1 MTSTDTST
9 PSFDP
14 SFAEP
19 RGWSLR
25 RLAAPIAVGL
35 ALLSAFLTFAVLTG
49 LTPIQATHNVVVT
62 FYLINAA
69 TILLLVVIILREVWQ
84 LVQAR
89 RRGRAAARLH
99 VQIVS
104 LFSAIAVLPAVLVSI
119 VAYVTLDRGLDR
131 LFSGPTREAIED
143 SRNIATAYLN
153 EHGQLISGDII
164 GMANDVGRARLLY
177 DQDRGSFHELL
188 AAGAASRN
196 LRGAMLIDKDGR
208 VEMLVD
214 KDGNVKDS
222 TEHSIEVSVDEDGK
236 VAMSVD
242 KDGHVEDS
250 AKRSIQQ
257 HDFTVPPPELLSNV
271 NETQPEIAIL
281 PEGNYV
287 AAVIRLRAFKD
298 TFLYVARPLDP
309 RIVAQV
315 QQTQAG
321 VADYTERESRRFGI
335 QVAFALMF
343 TVIALSVLMS
353 SVLIGL
359 NFANW
364 LVAPIRRLMGAA
376 NMVSA
381 GDLHAQVPV
390 LKSEGD
396 LANLGETFN
405 KMTQE
410 LRSQR
415 NELVSASEV
424 IDSRR
429 RFIEAVL
436 SSASAGIVGVDGSGS
451 IGILNRSAEKLL
463 GHSESETLGHP
474 LSEVIPELDD
484 MMKTARESAQ
494 RLVQGQ
500 ITITRDGRERNLSVR
515 ISAEQ
520 TSQSRD
526 SYIITLDDITELV
539 SAQRTSAWAD
549 VARRIAHEIKN
560 PLTPIQLSA
569 ERIRRKFGRV
579 ITEDKAVFEQCTDTI
594 VRQVD
599 DIRRMVDEFSRF
611 ARMPKPVIEGEDVAD
626 TVRQAVFLM
635 RVGHPD
641 IDIEAEIKEE
651 PLRARFDRR
660 LISQAL
666 TNIIKNATEA
676 IEAVPPEELGKG
688 RIDVIATREDE
699 DIVIDVIDNG
709 IGLPKVARAR
719 LLEPYVTTREK
730 GTGLGLAIV
739 GRVLEDH
746 GGRIE
751 LNDAADIRPGARGAW
766 MRLRFA
772 ISGQAAKP
780 AVDEPKGEVIQPT
793 SETVEPSEATNDNE
807 TKIEAA
813 TGN

>member
-1 MTSTDTST
+1 MTSAETSA
-9 PSFDP
+9 PSLDP
-14 SFAEP
+14 TFAESKGGP
-19 RGWSLR
+19 LR
-25 RLAAPIAVGL
+25 RFLAPFAVGL
-35 ALLSAFLTFAVLTG
+35 ALLSTFLTFVVLTG
-49 LTPIQATHNVVVT
+49 LTRIQPTPEVVIS
-62 FYLINAA
+62 FLLINTA
-69 TILLLVVIILREVWQ
+69 TILLLVGIIIREVWQ
-84 LVQAR
+84 VVQAR

-104 LFSAIAVLPAVLVSI
+104 LFSVIAVLPAVLVSL
-119 VAYVTLDRGLDR
+119 VANVTIDRGFDR
-131 LFSGPTREAIED
+131 LFSGPTREVIQN
-143 SRNIATAYLN
+143 SVIIARAYMQ
-153 EHGQLISGDII
+153 EHAQLIRGDIL
-164 GMANDVGRARLLY
+164 GMANDLNHARPLY
-177 DQDRGSFHELL
+177 DQDRRTFLELL
-188 AAGAASRN
+188 TASAASRD
-196 LRGAMLIDKDGR
+196 LPGAMLIDKDDNILEKAQTGTR
-208 VEMLVD
+208 LSFAPPPAD
-214 KDGNVKDS
+214 FLNNVKE
-222 TEHSIEVSVDEDGK
+222 TE
-236 VAMSVD
+236 
-242 KDGHVEDS
+242 
-250 AKRSIQQ
+250 
-257 HDFTVPPPELLSNV
+257 
-271 NETQPEIAIL
+271 PEIAVL
-281 PEGNYV
+281 PEENYV
-287 AAVIRLRAFKD
+287 GAVIRLRAFSD
-298 TFLYVARPLDP
+298 TFLYVARLLDP
-309 RIVAQV
+309 RVVAQLK
-315 QQTQAG
+315 QTEAS
-321 VADYTERESRRFGI
+321 AAEYAEIESRRLGI
-335 QVAFALMF
+335 QVNFALMF
-343 TVIALSVLMS
+343 AVIALTILTASI
-353 SVLIGL
+353 LIGL

-364 LVAPIRRLMGAA
+364 LVAPIRRLMSAA
-376 NMVSA
+376 NVVST
-381 GDLHAQVPV
+381 GDLHVQVPV
-390 LKSEGD
+390 HRSEGD
-396 LANLGETFN
+396 LAQLGETFN

-410 LRSQR
+410 LRTQR
-415 NELVSASEV
+415 DELVNASDL

-436 SSASAGIVGVDGSGS
+436 SSASAGIIGVDASGS
-451 IGILNRSAEKLL
+451 VGILNRSAEKLI
-463 GHSESETLGHP
+463 GHAESETLGHP
-474 LSEVIPELDD
+474 LSDVLPELDD
-484 MMKTARESAQ
+484 MMKTAREGTQ

-500 ITITRDGRERNLSVR
+500 ITISRDGHERNLSVR
-515 ISAEQ
+515 VSAEQ

-539 SAQRTSAWAD
+539 SAQRTSAWGD

-569 ERIRRKFGRV
+569 ERIRCKFGKV

-641 IDIEAEIKEE
+641 IDIEAEIKDE
-651 PLRARFDRR
+651 PLRAQFDRR

-676 IEAVPPEELGKG
+676 IEAVPAETLGKG
-688 RIDVIATREDE
+688 RIDVIAARDND

-709 IGLPKVARAR
+709 IGLPKVSRAR

-751 LNDAADIRPGARGAW
+751 LNDAGDIRPGSRGAW

-772 ISGQAAKP
+772 ISGHAPKPEAKEQAPETKQP
-780 AVDEPKGEVIQPT
+780 ASG
-793 SETVEPSEATNDNE
+793 TVEPADATNNE